1 MQSKVWE
8 AKVGV
13 PKLLGIQLPLGNY
26 TEDAG
31 VRLGVGGVHRPATRP
46 GPETP
51 KLLDIQ
57 APLGHMELGMS
68 WGPVG

>member
-26 TEDAG
+26 TEEAG
-31 VRLGVGGVHRPATRP
+31 VRLGWGESTGPQGGLDQ
-46 GPETP
+46 
-51 KLLDIQ
+51 KLLNSRTSRH
-57 APLGHMELGMS
+57 LWVTWS
-68 WGPVG
+68 WE